1 MSWIEN
7 DDRILIYSNI
17 MNTPLIKPARAKDI
31 DQEIYD
37 KIYRAIIEQRLL
49 PGTKLGEEALSAAFE
64 VSRSRIR
71 RVLLLLSNRN
81 VVELHPNKGAYVATP
96 EPQETRHVFEAR
108 RSIEATIVSRVV
120 GRITDEGIRKL
131 QEIIKEESIHLKSG
145 NRHHAI
151 RLSGEFHMILAEIA
165 GNHVLHRFLEE
176 LVSRTS
182 LIIGMFGTTTN
193 LDNSEDEHT
202 RILDAIISHDSSKAI
217 GLMEDHLRQIEV
229 SIRAPDD
236 KKSKIDFQELFA
248 SV

>member
-1 MSWIEN
+1 
-7 DDRILIYSNI
+7 
-17 MNTPLIKPARAKDI
+17 MNSPHVKPARAKDI

-49 PGTKLGEEALSAAFE
+49 PGTKLGEEALSATFE

-81 VVELHPNKGAYVATP
+81 VVELRPNKGAYVATP

-108 RSIEATIVSRVV
+108 RSIEGTIVSRVV
-120 GRITDEGIRKL
+120 ERITDKGIRKL

-176 LVSRTS
+176 LVSRTT
-182 LIIGMFGTTTN
+182 LIIGMFGTSTN
-193 LDNSEDEHT
+193 LDNSEEEHT
-202 RILDAIISHDSSKAI
+202 GILDAIISRDSRKAVE
-217 GLMEDHLRQIEV
+217 LMEAHLHQIEI
-229 SIRAPDD
+229 SIRLPEK
-236 KKSKIDFQELFA
+236 KKSKVDFHELFA
-248 SV
+248 NV

>member
-1 MSWIEN
+1 
-7 DDRILIYSNI
+7 
-17 MNTPLIKPARAKDI
+17 MNFPLIEPARAKDR
-31 DQEIYD
+31 DQQIYD

-81 VVELHPNKGAYVATP
+81 VVELRPNKGAYVATP
-96 EPQETRHVFEAR
+96 EPQEARHVFEAR

-120 GRITDEGIRKL
+120 DRITDEGIRTL

-151 RLSGEFHMILAEIA
+151 RLSGEFHMILAEIS

-202 RILDAIISHDSSKAI
+202 RILDAIISDDSSKAI

>member
-1 MSWIEN
+1 MKS
-7 DDRILIYSNI
+7 
-17 MNTPLIKPARAKDI
+17 PHVKPTRAKDR
-31 DQEIYD
+31 DQDIYD

-49 PGTKLGEEALSAAFE
+49 PGTKLAEEALSATFE

-81 VVELHPNKGAYVATP
+81 VVELRPNKGAYVATP

-108 RSIEATIVSRVV
+108 RSIEGTIVSRVV
-120 GRITDEGIRKL
+120 ERITDEGIRKL
-131 QEIIKEESIHLKSG
+131 QEIIKEESIHLKAG

-182 LIIGMFGTTTN
+182 LIIGMFGTSTN

-202 RILDAIISHDSSKAI
+202 RILDAIISRDSLKAVE
-217 GLMEDHLRQIEV
+217 LMEAHLHQIEV
-229 SIRAPDD
+229 LIRLPEK
-236 KKSKIDFQELFA
+236 KKSKIDFHELFA
-248 SV
+248 NA

>member
-1 MSWIEN
+1 
-7 DDRILIYSNI
+7 
-17 MNTPLIKPARAKDI
+17 MNSPLIKPASAKDI

-49 PGTKLGEEALSAAFE
+49 PGTKLGEEALSATFE

-120 GRITDEGIRKL
+120 DRITDEGIRKL

-182 LIIGMFGTTTN
+182 LIIGMFGTSTN

-202 RILDAIISHDSSKAI
+202 GILNAIISHDSPKAI
-217 GLMEDHLRQIEV
+217 GLMEDHLHQIEI

-248 SV
+248 NV